1 MILAFY
7 DQYRCAKLG
16 LFAKE
21 KYRIVDAL
29 RMVGWP
35 YSLGGLGAV
44 VRVESCS
51 TLMFLYS
58 VMWSYS
64 SIRKTKR
71 EYFFGFMMYASQK
84 QLVVRVILVL
94 DIFYVKKVCS
104 ISRLPLRS
112 VCLMAVVV
120 GGEVFF
126 TSGNLAIFG
135 MICFVSFCFF
145 RETIAIPCVGLRE
158 RFLLSWG

>member
-1 MILAFY
+1 
-7 DQYRCAKLG
+7 
-16 LFAKE
+16 
-21 KYRIVDAL
+21 
-29 RMVGWP
+29 
-35 YSLGGLGAV
+35 
-44 VRVESCS
+44 
-51 TLMFLYS
+51 MFLYS

-94 DIFYVKKVCS
+94 HIFYVKKVCS

-126 TSGNLAIFG
+126 SSGNLAIFG

-145 RETIAIPCVGLRE
+145 RETFAIPCVGLRE
-158 RFLLSWG
+158 RFLLSWGWVSSCHCCDRFRPRSYILVVLVRHCDVKSRGGCSFGLFEWQLPIG